1 MQKTIKNFWK
11 TLWQTHPFSMKM
23 GGFNVAI
30 ALFCLV
36 AMGFDDRVLLGVSVW
51 LKPLKF
57 AISLAI
63 FCGTIT
69 WLISIYPYT
78 EKWKKWSGNFFAILI
93 FIEILTIFIPA
104 AMGIKSHYNMSTPMS
119 AITFGIMGFAI
130 HSTVLGLFIMAIQ
143 SFYKPLN
150 TSKSII
156 WSIRFAWITM
166 FLAFWGGELM
176 IGQSAHNI
184 GIPDGGEGLPMT
196 NWSTEGGDLRV
207 MHFFGIHALQI
218 LPLLVYFLGQL
229 SIFETPKKL
238 TFASILIGLG
248 YLGLTS
254 FLFYQALQ
262 GQPFFNFD

>member
-1 MQKTIKNFWK
+1 MQKTINTFSK
-11 TLWQTHPFSMKM
+11 TLWKTHPFLMKM
-23 GGFNVAI
+23 GIFNAAI

-36 AMGFDDRVLLGVSVW
+36 AMGFDDRTLLGVSVW

-78 EKWKKWSGNFFAILI
+78 EKWRKWNGNFFAVLI
-93 FIEILTIFIPA
+93 FIEILTILIPA
-104 AMGIKSHYNMSTPMS
+104 SMGIKSHYNMSTLTS
-119 AITFGIMGFAI
+119 AIIFGVMGLAI

-150 TSKSII
+150 TSKSIV
-156 WSIRFAWITM
+156 WAIRFAWITM
-166 FLAFWGGELM
+166 FFAFWGGELM

-184 GIPDGGEGLPMT
+184 GIPDGGDGLPIT
-196 NWSTEGGDLRV
+196 NWSTKGGDLRV

-218 LPLLVYFLGQL
+218 LPLLVYFLGQF
-229 SIFETPKKL
+229 SIFKTQKGL
-238 TFASILIGLG
+238 TTASILIGLG

-262 GQPFFNFD
+262 GQPLFSF